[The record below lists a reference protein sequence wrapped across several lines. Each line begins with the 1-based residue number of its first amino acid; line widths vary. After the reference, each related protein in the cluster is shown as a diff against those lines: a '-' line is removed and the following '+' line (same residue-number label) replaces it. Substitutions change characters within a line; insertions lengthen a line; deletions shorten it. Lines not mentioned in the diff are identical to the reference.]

1 MLQWRLQILSVPTKT
16 QCSQINKCILMLSHA
31 RLCNCV
37 DCSPPGFSVHGI
49 FQARVLEWV
58 AISSSRAYSPL
69 RTEPAT
75 PVSPA
80 LQADSLQLSHLGSP
94 NKYIHRYIHTHLF
107 QKINSLQNP
116 SNVPSV
122 CCQHSDSKHW
132 ENLPFNLFI
141 CQFSKMAYRIV
152 CFLPH
157 TVSMENLNF
166 WFKGKRNLNRLSYMV
181 GSTWGCT
188 TKRPGTCT

>member
-1 MLQWRLQILSVPTKT
+1 MPDSATAWTVAHQASLSMGFFKQEYWSGLPFPPPGHIPHSGLNLQLLCLLRCRQIL
-16 QCSQINKCILMLSHA
+16 
-31 RLCNCV
+31 
-37 DCSPPGFSVHGI
+37 
-49 FQARVLEWV
+49 
-58 AISSSRAYSPL
+58 YSW
-69 RTEPAT
+69 AT
-75 PVSPA
+75 WEA
-80 LQADSLQLSHLGSP
+80 LI

-107 QKINSLQNP
+107 QKVNSLQNP

-157 TVSMENLNF
+157 TVNMENLNF